1 MALGD
6 ILPKQESNGFGLKG
20 SEIYTV
26 AASST
31 LIYAG
36 EPVGKVLDGVA
47 VLPLATNKPVVG
59 TDYMCGIAA
68 TTSTNTA
75 SAAGTVNV
83 IPTNTGITW
92 LAIPKVA
99 ATWNTQAA
107 YDALVGARV
116 LLDLTAGSYTILAAD
131 GATYGCVVEPLDISL
146 YPGRVA
152 FKFRAG
158 CSYLA

>member
-6 ILPKQESNGFGLKG
+6 IIPKQESNGFGLKG
-20 SEIYTV
+20 SESYTV
-26 AASST
+26 VASST
-31 LIYAG
+31 LINAG
-36 EPVGKVLDGVA
+36 EPVGKALGAVA

-59 TDYMCGIAA
+59 ADYICGIAA

-75 SAAGTVNV
+75 SVAGTVNV

-92 LAIPKVA
+92 LATPKVP
-99 ATWNTQAA
+99 ATWNTQSA

-116 LLDLTAGSYTILAAD
+116 LLDLTAGSYTILASD
-131 GATYGCVVEPLDISL
+131 NSTYGCVVEPLDISI
-146 YPGRVA
+146 YPDKVA

-158 CSYLA
+158 CNYLA